1 MKFTIFQHVPYESPG
16 YILDWIIE
24 NGHSIEE
31 VNFYDH
37 PKLPAVKSTEN
48 LIVMGGPMNIYDD
61 DEFSWLPEERD
72 FVKKAIQQGT
82 KVLGVC
88 LGSQFIADALG
99 SEVFKNEHKEVG
111 WFDVDVKDENLP
123 EMFRGIFPKTFKTFH
138 WHGDTFNLPEGMKG
152 FVSSK
157 ATVNQAFISKN
168 VVAFQFHME
177 MNPEGVI
184 ALIEHNETLFE
195 EDLPFVQKPGQMLH
209 MNEIHEANRKIL
221 FQFLDTF
228 FGK

>member
-16 YILDWIIE
+16 YIRDWIKE
-24 NGHSIEE
+24 KGHTIEE

-37 PKLPAVKSTEN
+37 PQLPDVKSTEN

-61 DEFSWLPEERD
+61 DEFHWLADERD
-72 FVKKAIQQGT
+72 FIKQAIKEGK
-82 KVLGVC
+82 KVLGIC
-88 LGSQFIADALG
+88 LGSQFIADAMNAL
-99 SEVFKNEHKEVG
+99 VFKNEHEEVG
-111 WFDVDVKDENLP
+111 WFEVAVDEKDFP
-123 EMFRGIFPKTFKTFH
+123 EKYKGIFPKRFKTFH
-138 WHGDTFNLPEGMKG
+138 WHGDTFNMPEGIKS
-152 FVSSK
+152 FISSK
-157 ATVNQAFISKN
+157 ATVHQAFISKN
-168 VVAFQFHME
+168 VAAFQFHME

>member
-24 NGHSIEE
+24 KGHSTEE

-37 PKLPAVKSTEN
+37 PKLPALDATEN

-61 DEFSWLPEERD
+61 NEFSWLPEERD
-72 FVKKAIQQGT
+72 FIKNAIQQGT
-82 KVLGVC
+82 KVLGIC
-88 LGSQFIADALG
+88 LGSQLIADAMNAQ
-99 SEVFKNEHKEVG
+99 VFKNEHEEVG
-111 WFDVDVKDENLP
+111 WLEVDVDEKNLP
-123 EMFRGIFPKTFKTFH
+123 EKFKGIFPERFKTFH
-138 WHGDTFNLPEGMKG
+138 WHGDTFNMPDGIKG

-157 ATVNQAFISKN
+157 ATANQAFITEN
-168 VVAFQFHME
+168 IAAFQFHME

-209 MNEIHEANRKIL
+209 MNEIHESNRKIL

>member
-16 YILDWIIE
+16 HILDWIKE
-24 NGHSIEE
+24 NGHTMEE

-37 PKLPAVKSTEN
+37 PDLPDLKTTEN

-61 DEFSWLPEERD
+61 DEFHWLPDERD
-72 FVKKAIQQGT
+72 FIKKAIQQGA
-82 KVLGVC
+82 KVLGIC

-99 SEVFKNEHKEVG
+99 AEVFKNEHTEVG
-111 WFDVDVKDENLP
+111 WFEVKVNETKLP
-123 EMFRGIFPKTFKTFH
+123 DRFRGIFPKTFKTFH
-138 WHGDTFNLPEGMKG
+138 WHGDTFSMPQGINS
-152 FVSSK
+152 FISSN
-157 ATVNQAFISKN
+157 AAVNQAFVSDN
-168 VVAFQFHME
+168 VAAFQFHLE
-177 MNPEGVI
+177 MTAEGVI
-184 ALIEHNETLFE
+184 NLIEHNQTLFE
-195 EDLPFVQKPGQMLH
+195 EDLPFVQNPGQMLH